1 MDYITTLGN
10 AFVHN
15 VTFLMP
21 EDVVGVTDRIYY
33 HKCSDKEKHEYHVC
47 RGVEIEHYLYEHPE
61 IKNYVILDDDS
72 DMLLSQRKH
81 FVKTHT
87 RGGIYITFNSSDNIK
102 KNDLFEIKLYD
113 KYYYFEAESIKVI
126 GKLLEVQATETGYWA
141 NKLSNLKQDIDLRD
155 VIDVEVFPIKDEKKN
170 SAN

>member
-1 MDYITTLGN
+1 MKVIFLDFDGVITTMKSRWNLCKEKMELVKEIVDKTGAKIVISSSWRHSTLESTLDYITTLGN

-33 HKCSDKEKHEYHVC
+33 HKCSDKKKHEYHVC

-87 RGGIYITFNSSDNIK
+87 LRGISK
-102 KNDLFEIKLYD
+102 KNVETAIKIL
-113 KYYYFEAESIKVI
+113 
-126 GKLLEVQATETGYWA
+126 
-141 NKLSNLKQDIDLRD
+141 
-155 VIDVEVFPIKDEKKN
+155 N
-170 SAN
+170 SK

>member
-1 MDYITTLGN
+1 MKSRWNLCKEKMELVKEIVDKTDAKIVISSSWRHSTLESTLDYITTLGN

-21 EDVVGVTDRIYY
+21 ENVVGVTDRIYY
-33 HKCSDKEKHEYHVC
+33 YKCSDKEKHEYHVC

-81 FVKTHT
+81 FVKTDT
-87 RGGIYITFNSSDNIK
+87 LRGISK
-102 KNDLFEIKLYD
+102 KNVETAIKIL
-113 KYYYFEAESIKVI
+113 
-126 GKLLEVQATETGYWA
+126 
-141 NKLSNLKQDIDLRD
+141 
-155 VIDVEVFPIKDEKKN
+155 N
-170 SAN
+170 SK

>member
-1 MDYITTLGN
+1 MQEKRKMKSRWNLCKEKMELVKEIVDKTDAKIVISSSWRHSTLESTLDYITTLGN

-21 EDVVGVTDRIYY
+21 ENVVGVTDRIYY
-33 HKCSDKEKHEYHVC
+33 YKCSDKEKHEYHVC

-81 FVKTHT
+81 FVKTDT
-87 RGGIYITFNSSDNIK
+87 LRGISK
-102 KNDLFEIKLYD
+102 KNVETAIK
-113 KYYYFEAESIKVI
+113 I
-126 GKLLEVQATETGYWA
+126 
-141 NKLSNLKQDIDLRD
+141 LSSK
-155 VIDVEVFPIKDEKKN
+155 
-170 SAN
+170 

>member
-1 MDYITTLGN
+1 MKVIFLDFDGVITTMKSRWNLCKEKMELVKEIVDKTGAKIVISSSWRHSTLESTLDYITTLGN

-61 IKNYVILDDDS
+61 IKNLC
-72 DMLLSQRKH
+72 
-81 FVKTHT
+81 
-87 RGGIYITFNSSDNIK
+87 NS
-102 KNDLFEIKLYD
+102 
-113 KYYYFEAESIKVI
+113 
-126 GKLLEVQATETGYWA
+126 
-141 NKLSNLKQDIDLRD
+141 
-155 VIDVEVFPIKDEKKN
+155 
-170 SAN
+170 

>member
-1 MDYITTLGN
+1 MKSRWNLCKEKMELVKEIVDKTGAKIVISSSWRHSTLESTLDYITTLGN

-87 RGGIYITFNSSDNIK
+87 LRGISK
-102 KNDLFEIKLYD
+102 KNVETAIKIL
-113 KYYYFEAESIKVI
+113 
-126 GKLLEVQATETGYWA
+126 
-141 NKLSNLKQDIDLRD
+141 
-155 VIDVEVFPIKDEKKN
+155 N
-170 SAN
+170 SK

>member
-1 MDYITTLGN
+1 MKVIFLDFDGVITTMKSRWNLCKEKMAFVKEIVDKTGAKIVISSSWRHSTLESTLDYITTLGN

-87 RGGIYITFNSSDNIK
+87 LRGISK
-102 KNDLFEIKLYD
+102 KNVETAIKIL
-113 KYYYFEAESIKVI
+113 
-126 GKLLEVQATETGYWA
+126 
-141 NKLSNLKQDIDLRD
+141 
-155 VIDVEVFPIKDEKKN
+155 N
-170 SAN
+170 SK

>member
-1 MDYITTLGN
+1 MKVIFLDFDGVITTMKNRWNLCKEKMELVKEIVDKTDAKIVISSSWRHSTLESTLDYITTLGN

-21 EDVVGVTDRIYY
+21 ENVVGVTDRIYY
-33 HKCSDKEKHEYHVC
+33 YKCSDKEKHEYHVC

-81 FVKTHT
+81 FVKTDT
-87 RGGIYITFNSSDNIK
+87 LRGISK
-102 KNDLFEIKLYD
+102 KNVETAIK
-113 KYYYFEAESIKVI
+113 I
-126 GKLLEVQATETGYWA
+126 
-141 NKLSNLKQDIDLRD
+141 LSSK
-155 VIDVEVFPIKDEKKN
+155 
-170 SAN
+170 

>member
-1 MDYITTLGN
+1 MELVKEIVDKTGAKIVISSSWRHSTLESTLDYITTLGN

-81 FVKTHT
+81 FVKTDT
-87 RGGIYITFNSSDNIK
+87 LRGISK
-102 KNDLFEIKLYD
+102 KNVETAIKIL
-113 KYYYFEAESIKVI
+113 
-126 GKLLEVQATETGYWA
+126 
-141 NKLSNLKQDIDLRD
+141 
-155 VIDVEVFPIKDEKKN
+155 N
-170 SAN
+170 SK

>member
-1 MDYITTLGN
+1 MKSHWNLCKEKMELVKEIVDKTGAKIVISSSWRHSTLESTLDYITTLGN

-81 FVKTHT
+81 FVKTDT
-87 RGGIYITFNSSDNIK
+87 LRGISK
-102 KNDLFEIKLYD
+102 KNVETAIKIL
-113 KYYYFEAESIKVI
+113 
-126 GKLLEVQATETGYWA
+126 
-141 NKLSNLKQDIDLRD
+141 
-155 VIDVEVFPIKDEKKN
+155 N
-170 SAN
+170 SK